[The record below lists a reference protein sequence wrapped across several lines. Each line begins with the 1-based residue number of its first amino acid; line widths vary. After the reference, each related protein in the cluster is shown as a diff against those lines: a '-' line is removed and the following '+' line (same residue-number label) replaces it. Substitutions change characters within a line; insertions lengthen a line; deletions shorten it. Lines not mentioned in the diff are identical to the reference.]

1 MYEIDAVETRRRAV
15 EAALHVVEIYCAWL
29 RAHSIPSIPV
39 LCHCLCSDGELTEA
53 AHPGPECQHVGMKWK
68 AINAAMLTGMLLPH
82 SCVLCG
88 VHLDSA
94 RFCEDCRAE
103 LPWIG
108 VACGR
113 CGLPLVAPLSAGT
126 HCVHCQRSPPAFDNA
141 FAPLVYTFP
150 VDSALKALKFRRQL
164 FYAPAFGELLLPL
177 LQNMFP
183 DVDALLPVPLHRR
196 RHASRGFN
204 QAAELCRPLRRASG
218 LPLIANVRRTR
229 LTKPQTGL
237 DATERRRN
245 MKSAFEVRGALGFRH
260 PLVIDDVIT
269 TGETCGELAGT
280 LRRAGAERVSVLAVA
295 RAASA

>member
-1 MYEIDAVETRRRAV
+1 
-15 EAALHVVEIYCAWL
+15 
-29 RAHSIPSIPV
+29 
-39 LCHCLCSDGELTEA
+39 
-53 AHPGPECQHVGMKWK
+53 MKWK
-68 AINAAMLTGMLLPH
+68 AINAGMLAGMLLPH

-88 VHLDSA
+88 VRLNA
-94 RFCEDCRAE
+94 ERFCEDCKAE

-108 VACGR
+108 VACER

-150 VDSALKALKFRRQL
+150 VDSALKALKFKRQL
-164 FYAPAFGELLLPL
+164 FYAPAFGELLLPS

-204 QAAELCRPLRRASG
+204 QAAELCRPLRRAGG
-218 LPLIANVRRTR
+218 LPLIGNVRRTKF
-229 LTKPQTGL
+229 TKPQTGL
-237 DATERRRN
+237 DAAERRRN
-245 MKSAFEVRGALGFRH
+245 MKAAFEVRGALGFRH

-295 RAASA
+295 RAVSS